1 MKLDDFPPIH
11 EKYHRHVYAVGVV
24 DAKTYKLQTPSDV
37 SLGTAFAVSDE
48 GHFLTAFHVIED
60 ERERIEKGRRVL
72 ALKGMH
78 GYGVPHEAAFK
89 VELVEVFR
97 NSDIA
102 LLKSSQSRNGYIPTA
117 AALAKPGA
125 WVATIGYPIPY
136 FSDDLGKQMV
146 DKRIV
151 SAMISA
157 ALDEK
162 GVRFVELDKHLSH
175 GHSGGPII
183 SLGGLAFA
191 LATSYRRGWSVVRE
205 RILENGK
212 QVERNRVLKLPVQ
225 FSRGAMLQNVASRLR
240 KHGVPI
246 HRAAS
251 GLAEPAN
258 P

>member
-24 DAKTYKLQTPSDV
+24 DAKTHKLQTPSDT

-48 GHFLTAFHVIED
+48 GHFLTAFHVIENEHYGI
-60 ERERIEKGRRVL
+60 ERGKRIL

-78 GYGVPHEAAFK
+78 GYGVPNEPAFRA
-89 VELVEVFR
+89 ELVEVFR

-102 LLKSSQSRNGYIPTA
+102 LLKSDQSRSGYIPTA
-117 AALAKPGA
+117 SALAKPGA

-136 FSDDLGKQMV
+136 FSEDLGKQML

-157 ALDEK
+157 AFVEN

-183 SLGGLAFA
+183 SLAGLAFA
-191 LATSYRRGWSVVRE
+191 LAISYRRGWSVVRE
-205 RILENGK
+205 KISENGK
-212 QVERNRVLKLPVQ
+212 QVERNRVLELPVQ
-225 FSRGAMLQNVASRLR
+225 FSRGSMLQNVVSRLR

-246 HRAAS
+246 HRVAS
-251 GLAEPAN
+251 GLVEPAN